1 MKRGL
6 IATVIASV
14 LASSAAIPFPV
25 SSATAQVAGASQ
37 ALEATAEPTPCGP
50 LLAQAGRCCPRQGI
64 CGCRRG
70 VAKCCDGTNATNCV
84 CRSENPGDEGIA
96 SEAL

>member
-14 LASSAAIPFPV
+14 LASSASVPYPAWG
-25 SSATAQVAGASQ
+25 ATAPLTGASE
-37 ALEATAEPTPCGP
+37 ALEATAEPTPCEP
-50 LLAQAGRCCPRQGI
+50 LLAQGARCCPRKGI

-70 VAKCCDGTNATNCV
+70 VAKCCDGTTATNCL
-84 CRSENPGDEGIA
+84 CRSEGPGGEGLV

>member
-14 LASSAAIPFPV
+14 LASSGAVPSPA
-25 SSATAQVAGASQ
+25 SSATAQLAGASD
-37 ALEATAEPTPCGP
+37 ALEATAEPTLCGP

-70 VAKCCDGTNATNCV
+70 VAKCCDGTNATNCL
-84 CRSENPGDEGIA
+84 CRSEGPGDDGVA